1 MQDSLPVPLQICDMM
16 EVGTI
21 GVLFL
26 TGVLLALVAL
36 LSVGPLRKGSKPILK
51 VHSYF
56 YFSVFLQEFLKYSYS
71 YVPNKRVYSFI
82 RYPRVL

>member
-36 LSVGPLRKGSKPILK
+36 LSVGPLQNGMILNLK
-51 VHSYF
+51 THS
-56 YFSVFLQEFLKYSYS
+56 
-71 YVPNKRVYSFI
+71 
-82 RYPRVL
+82 

>member
-26 TGVLLALVAL
+26 TGVLLALVVL
-36 LSVGPLRKGSKPILK
+36 FSVGPLQNGLKLILK
-51 VHSYF
+51 THSLIYAPV
-56 YFSVFLQEFLKYSYS
+56 FSQELNLF
-71 YVPNKRVYSFI
+71 
-82 RYPRVL
+82 